1 MKKAWMIGPVLW
13 FVGLALLLVTWAVLD
28 PATLVANFDNDGRS
42 PFELATLP
50 VFAAIVPLVW
60 CCNPF
65 TGSRKRR
72 TVLAALV
79 TLVAVMAIVKE
90 LDLHNMAMHALWPD
104 LIGDDGSVLASAGL
118 RKPNGSLL
126 TGTPFK
132 MRFLTNGA
140 VPFGAKAFV
149 SAYFVLFF
157 GTFAALFVRY
167 LPAFVYGVFRLDP
180 VAWAFGCFGG
190 SGVLVQVADRLP
202 SWLDHAHGLSKS
214 EDGITAA
221 QSLCT
226 ALEEGG
232 EMMLAFFALLTIFL
246 GWRKAKALAASASV
260 PRSFRRVLFWGRF
273 DHGYSKTRV
282 NIRLFKDLGWEVDFF
297 DVKVCCR
304 FGDIEAWARALEEK
318 TLPDLVFVPIC
329 RQRDIAAACRWAH
342 RRSIKV
348 LFDPMISA
356 WDKKVLEQKKWKA
369 EEPRAKR
376 LLAWEKKLMAMP
388 DFITWD
394 TSCHVDFAA
403 EYLDVPREKMA
414 PLFTG
419 TDESVFRPIQMEN
432 GEWNME
438 NDGIF
443 RVLYHGAYLPLHGTE
458 VIVEAARLTQHLP
471 IRWDFLGWG
480 AYKAATEA
488 KAAGLANVRFLDK
501 VPYEKVAEVIAAHDV
516 VLGVFGT
523 TAKAARVIGNKVYE
537 CMACARPTI
546 NEFCTGYP
554 PSAKDCKAI
563 KFIPAGDPEALVK
576 AVEEYRADW
585 ANRDTYFA
593 EARAFFER
601 ELSMSVV
608 RSQLKD
614 ILARMG
620 F

>member
-1 MKKAWMIGPVLW
+1 MAKK
-13 FVGLALLLVTWAVLD
+13 
-28 PATLVANFDNDGRS
+28 
-42 PFELATLP
+42 
-50 VFAAIVPLVW
+50 
-60 CCNPF
+60 
-65 TGSRKRR
+65 
-72 TVLAALV
+72 
-79 TLVAVMAIVKE
+79 
-90 LDLHNMAMHALWPD
+90 
-104 LIGDDGSVLASAGL
+104 
-118 RKPNGSLL
+118 
-126 TGTPFK
+126 
-132 MRFLTNGA
+132 
-140 VPFGAKAFV
+140 
-149 SAYFVLFF
+149 
-157 GTFAALFVRY
+157 
-167 LPAFVYGVFRLDP
+167 
-180 VAWAFGCFGG
+180 
-190 SGVLVQVADRLP
+190 
-202 SWLDHAHGLSKS
+202 
-214 EDGITAA
+214 
-221 QSLCT
+221 
-226 ALEEGG
+226 
-232 EMMLAFFALLTIFL
+232 
-246 GWRKAKALAASASV
+246 
-260 PRSFRRVLFWGRF
+260 VLFWGRF
-273 DHGYSKTRV
+273 DPGYSRNRV
-282 NIRLFKDLGWEVDFF
+282 AAALFRELGWEVDYFL
-297 DVKVCCR
+297 VKWFPR
-304 FGDIEAWARALEEK
+304 FGDVEAALRGLGRK
-318 TLPDLVFVPIC
+318 PLPDLVWVPVC
-329 RQRDIAAACRWAH
+329 RQRDILAACRWAH
-342 RRSIKV
+342 ARGVKV

-432 GEWNME
+432 GEWKME

-554 PSAKDCKAI
+554 PRAKDCKAI